1 MIPTILWKRTASQ
14 EAWAMI
20 IGVIVIVLM
29 IVTMP

>member
-14 EAWAMI
+14 EVWAMM
-20 IGVIVIVLM
+20 IGVIVVVLM